1 MASRLDR
8 LVALLDNGATPLVRA
23 TAARQIGGIQ
33 KQHPEELFRLLAR
46 VYEYVGSKSWDTRV
60 AASQAVEAIIKEV
73 SDWDPSSDDAHDGV
87 AVKREED
94 SLVDADDML
103 TFSQFNV
110 DSVLRHGR
118 LLLGSAGREYDDDE
132 AMAGLDPQQ
141 RIAAQRAQ
149 MRKRLGIGA
158 QFLDEDLL
166 DDVDLGA
173 DDLAEDTCGNKGKKV
188 RGQKRKLDP
197 SSPQPQPCKRETPSP
212 TEEGNG
218 APEIDMSKLSA
229 RERNRLKRKARTGGK
244 KKAIVDLGPK
254 KNGNSAAQTPD
265 AETPPGPL
273 LSKSGAVDVTEQPGS
288 DSIVVESK
296 RADTR
301 EALFAIS
308 EGTWAFESLVEVLC
322 IDLFDP
328 SWEVRHGAGMALREI
343 FKHHGHCAGRVAG
356 ASAAENNKRNQR
368 FLEDVSVRLLC
379 VFTLDRFGD
388 FVSDHVVAPV
398 RETCAQ
404 AMGVVSQFLTQPL
417 LVAIQQALLQLI
429 ARGAGSSSSSSS
441 ISGDS
446 TGDVA
451 PIWEARHS
459 GLSGLRYIVAVRRDM
474 APLLVMG
481 TLDAALAGLC
491 DHDDDVRSVS
501 AEALL
506 PLVDTMV
513 TCQPTRILDVINGVW
528 TALTDLGDD
537 LTASVASVMELLA
550 RLFSHPQVRAAV
562 IEAGRH
568 APERYAFAVLIPQL
582 YPFFRHTIV
591 SVRRATVQS
600 LLTFASMREETRVGT
615 GEDDTSN
622 AVVPSPSLL
631 QNTTNGHHTGET
643 RGLPP
648 SSSFSL
654 AAAAAAAEGASWVDT
669 ACLRLVFQ
677 NMVLETNTEVLE
689 LSAKLWEAL
698 LRQCRSAADSGEG
711 VHRVQQLLP
720 SNVIGAMFRLASTPI
735 GVPMPQQLL
744 YDSRC
749 NSTEATGTV
758 GPLLSS
764 KYNVDKPMIQQD
776 RGLISRETIMRCR
789 VQAAEAL
796 GLLAAVWPASSRA
809 ETLGSVLTGALRSG
823 WSLQCQLAGVV
834 IEEMVMAER
843 TGLFAET
850 DSVDTNHRSS
860 NPMLNSV
867 QLASSTFVD
876 CLRDT
881 VTDVLSGTGTLLPP
895 ALAQRGLAYY
905 DLQRSL
911 AHVHANCQVLYATFS
926 NEAKVPDAAI
936 PALPPLEPTAAS
948 GQTAA
953 SESTFT
959 LATAERICNDDEAFD
974 RLLGQASVR
983 ALTERVRST
992 VLERRQRVRASIA
1005 YYQQLQ
1011 QQLDVST
1018 NAALAG
1024 ALVAIGKLPAKLNA
1038 VLRAIMAAVKLE
1050 PSELLQARAAQ
1061 AVARLAALCYCSEDS
1076 PRKGPADKM
1085 VRNLATFVCSDPW
1098 TTPVFAQRAQQ
1109 EEAILMLEMV
1119 QREQAMREVQQ
1130 QQQQQQQNGNKGNGS
1145 VQNDSN
1151 ALMAAAATASA
1162 QASQRKKRR
1171 GKAGTAV
1178 SAEETTSSAS
1188 EQAALP
1194 GDSEIPLVQAS
1205 ALAAD
1210 EHEKEQAA
1218 RLIVRGAERAVEAIA
1233 RLFGADVMRQVPK
1246 LWECVSAPLA
1256 AVYGPAE
1263 NLASSGGG
1271 STGRADVLAAAD
1283 ASFANIDSGSAQA
1296 VVDALRVLLAL
1307 SPALDASLRPHLVAA
1322 LPWVMSALASRFSAV
1337 RHMAAR
1343 TVAELCHVV
1352 RTEAMQAFVQS
1363 VLPSLGDTTQTHRR
1377 QGAAEAIYYIV
1388 QRLGA
1393 GVLAYVPFLMVP
1405 VLGRMSDGN
1414 EQTRLVCTNCFA
1426 QLLKLVP
1433 LEADIP
1439 DPDGLTAERREHE
1452 RKFLAQ
1458 LMDPTKLEPFRIP
1471 VKINATLRKY
1481 QQEGVDWLAF
1491 LNKYELHG
1499 ILCDDMG
1506 LGKTLQTICAVAAD
1520 HFLRAQKF
1528 AASVAADGAAADSRP
1543 LPSLVVCPPTLISHW
1558 EQEMCRFAENLRPL
1572 CYAGTPAERRPLIA
1586 SIAANA
1592 ADVVI
1597 MSYDVVRNDIE
1608 LLAAQ
1613 HWNYCILDEG
1623 HCIKNGRTKLTQA
1636 VKRVRARRRLILSG
1650 TPVQNNVIELWS
1662 LFDFLMPGFLGSER
1676 QFNEMYSKPIL
1687 ASRDAKQM
1695 SHAQVAGDVALKA
1708 LHKQVLPFLLRRM
1721 KEDVLQDLP
1730 PKIIQDYYCELSPLQ
1745 RFLYTEFAKSAVTGN
1760 LRKSLGVAEEEQEEV
1775 KEEEGNANREQE
1787 SGGNGGKKKQVTH
1800 VFQALQYLR
1809 KLCNHPALVLSP
1821 KHPLYAQV
1829 TSELSAR
1836 GADLQS
1842 LDIAPKMQ
1850 ALRDLL
1856 HQCGI
1861 GVQQPVL
1868 ADTGKA
1874 SASDILDAD
1883 AATDAVSASHRVL
1896 IFCQHKEMIARI
1908 EQDLFARHMRGV
1920 TYMRVDGTVE
1930 ARRRQ
1935 EIVTQ
1940 FNTDPSI
1947 DCLLLTT
1954 HVGGLGLNLTGAD
1967 TVIFVEHDYNP
1978 AMDLQAMDRAHRLG
1992 QTRVVNVYRLITRN
2006 TLEEK
2011 IMGLQAFK
2019 LHMANTIVNQQ
2030 NSGLS
2035 SMNTDQLL
2043 DLFNVS
2049 PPPTAGGRN
2058 SSSAAAQQGAS
2069 ASGKPGSD
2077 AGASISKA
2085 IEGLEELWDASQ
2097 YEDEYN
2103 LDTFI
2108 SSLQQ

>member
-1 MASRLDR
+1 
-8 LVALLDNGATPLVRA
+8 
-23 TAARQIGGIQ
+23 
-33 KQHPEELFRLLAR
+33 
-46 VYEYVGSKSWDTRV
+46 
-60 AASQAVEAIIKEV
+60 
-73 SDWDPSSDDAHDGV
+73 
-87 AVKREED
+87 
-94 SLVDADDML
+94 
-103 TFSQFNV
+103 
-110 DSVLRHGR
+110 
-118 LLLGSAGREYDDDE
+118 
-132 AMAGLDPQQ
+132 
-141 RIAAQRAQ
+141 
-149 MRKRLGIGA
+149 
-158 QFLDEDLL
+158 
-166 DDVDLGA
+166 
-173 DDLAEDTCGNKGKKV
+173 
-188 RGQKRKLDP
+188 
-197 SSPQPQPCKRETPSP
+197 
-212 TEEGNG
+212 
-218 APEIDMSKLSA
+218 
-229 RERNRLKRKARTGGK
+229 
-244 KKAIVDLGPK
+244 
-254 KNGNSAAQTPD
+254 
-265 AETPPGPL
+265 
-273 LSKSGAVDVTEQPGS
+273 
-288 DSIVVESK
+288 
-296 RADTR
+296 
-301 EALFAIS
+301 
-308 EGTWAFESLVEVLC
+308 
-322 IDLFDP
+322 
-328 SWEVRHGAGMALREI
+328 VRHGAGMALREI
-343 FKHHGHCAGRVAG
+343 FKHHGQCAGRVAG
-356 ASAAENNKRNQR
+356 ASAAENNRRNQR

-429 ARGAGSSSSSSS
+429 ARGAGSSS
-441 ISGDS
+441 ISGDRTS
-446 TGDVA
+446 DIA

-528 TALTDLGDD
+528 AALTDLGDD
-537 LTASVASVMELLA
+537 LTASVASIMELLA

-582 YPFFRHTIV
+582 YPFFRHTIA
-591 SVRRATVQS
+591 SVRKATVQS
-600 LLTFASMREETRVGT
+600 LLTFASMQEATRVDT
-615 GEDDTSN
+615 GEDDACN

-631 QNTTNGHHTGET
+631 QSTTNGHVGET
-643 RGLPP
+643 QGLPP
-648 SSSFSL
+648 PSSFSL
-654 AAAAAAAEGASWVDT
+654 AAAAEGAPWVET

-677 NMVLETNTEVLE
+677 NLVLETNTEILE

-698 LRQCRSAADSGEG
+698 LRQCRSPADDGEG
-711 VHRVQQLLP
+711 GRRLQQLLP
-720 SNVIGAMFRLASTPI
+720 SNVIGMMFRLASTPI
-735 GVPMPQQLL
+735 GVPLPQHLL

-749 NSTEATGTV
+749 NGTEETGTAR
-758 GPLLSS
+758 PLLSS

-796 GLLAAVWPASSRA
+796 GLLAAVWPASLRA
-809 ETLGSVLTGALRSG
+809 EALGSILTDALRSG
-823 WSLQCQLAGVV
+823 WSLQCQLAAVV
-834 IEEMVMAER
+834 VEEMVMAER
-843 TGLFAET
+843 TGLFAEAGSAGT
-850 DSVDTNHRSS
+850 THGRS
-860 NPMLNSV
+860 NPMLGSV
-867 QLASSTFVD
+867 QLASSTLVD

-881 VTDVLSGTGTLLPP
+881 ITDVLSGTAALLPP

-926 NEAKVPDAAI
+926 NDAKVPDAAI
-936 PALPPLEPTAAS
+936 PALPPLEPATTS
-948 GQTAA
+948 CQTTI

-959 LATAERICNDDEAFD
+959 LATAERICSDDEFD
-974 RLLGQASVR
+974 RLLGQANVR

-992 VLERRQRVRASIA
+992 MLERRQRVLASIA

-1024 ALVAIGKLPAKLNA
+1024 ALVAIGRLPAKLNA
-1038 VLRAIMAAVKLE
+1038 VLRAIMAAVKQE

-1109 EEAILMLEMV
+1109 QEAILMLEMV

-1130 QQQQQQQNGNKGNGS
+1130 QQQNGNKGNGAS
-1145 VQNDSN
+1145 AQNDSN

-1171 GKAGTAV
+1171 GKAGTAI
-1178 SAEETTSSAS
+1178 SAEETATTS
-1188 EQAALP
+1188 EQAVLP
-1194 GDSEIPLVQAS
+1194 GNSEIPLVQAS

-1246 LWECVSAPLA
+1246 LWECVAAPLA

-1263 NLASSGGG
+1263 NAASFSGGM
-1271 STGRADVLAAAD
+1271 GRADVLAAAD
-1283 ASFANIDSGSAQA
+1283 VSFANIDSGSAQA
-1296 VVDALRVLLAL
+1296 VIDALRVLLAL
-1307 SPALDASLRPHLVAA
+1307 SPALDASLHPHLVAA

-1363 VLPSLGDTTQTHRR
+1363 ALPSLGDTTQTHRR

-1439 DPDGLTAERREHE
+1439 DPDGLTAELAERREHE

-1458 LMDPTKLEPFRIP
+1458 LMDPTKLESFRIP

-1506 LGKTLQTICAVAAD
+1506 LGKTLQTICAVASD
-1520 HFLRAQKF
+1520 HFLRAQKY
-1528 AASVAADGAAADSRP
+1528 AASAEEAEGAAADSRP

-1558 EQEMCRFAENLRPL
+1558 EQEICRFAENLRPL

-1760 LRKSLGVAEEEQEEV
+1760 LRKSLGVADEEEEEKE
-1775 KEEEGNANREQE
+1775 KEEG
-1787 SGGNGGKKKQVTH
+1787 GGKKKQVTH

-1821 KHPLYAQV
+1821 KHPLYTQV
-1829 TSELSAR
+1829 TNELSAR

-1868 ADTGKA
+1868 AETGKA
-1874 SASDILDAD
+1874 SASDILDVD

-1908 EQDLFARHMRGV
+1908 EQDLFARHMRAV

-2049 PPPTAGGRN
+2049 PPTAGGRN

-2069 ASGKPGSD
+2069 ASGKQGGD